1 MTRIIGWAVL
11 GLVVRYV
18 IYYDFFTSLSR
29 DYMHFKK
36 KEAGN
41 AEEFIIIQIVY
52 SWFYNIYI

>member
-1 MTRIIGWAVL
+1 MSFTTI
-11 GLVVRYV
+11 
-18 IYYDFFTSLSR
+18 FFTSLSR

-52 SWFYNIYI
+52 SFDFIIFIFNNF